1 MNRFERNC
9 RLVRYFFS
17 YATLCIILGHTL
29 IAQEANKQQ
38 WYLEPALRIGRIIPN
53 ASNTAWLSHVSL
65 YSAELRFG
73 KQTTGQHEW
82 ERLFNYPE
90 YGICLRYGHFNSS
103 IFRDKVALF
112 GYMNGTIYRIRR
124 WTFHYQ
130 FGAGVSCWT
139 NPYNLET
146 NDSNRFIG
154 SHLNAHLDLALGI
167 DFRVSPHTVLTLRAN
182 FSHSSNAALKLPNM
196 GINPLSGAIGVKC
209 FFHEI
214 KDLDYNF
221 KTRDTNF
228 IKKNSFYVLVGGG
241 ARQSKKDAVV
251 TNGAADPYY
260 PGVVLQLGYL
270 RQFHPKF
277 RYGAGIDFYYSG
289 ELSRHLPEAQRRPA
303 KYFSQALFLSF
314 EVLYGRL
321 VLHVSGAVYIN
332 KAFNFYEPFYERAGL
347 RFLLGKKRNN
357 FIGANVKAHA
367 GSVDFLELCYGI
379 HFVTF

>member
-1 MNRFERNC
+1 MSLLERGYRIARHMVSC
-9 RLVRYFFS
+9 AAF
-17 YATLCIILGHTL
+17 CIILIL
-29 IAQEANKQQ
+29 SLCAQDPNQQQ
-38 WYLEPALRIGRIIPN
+38 WYIEPAIRIGRIIPN

-65 YSAELRFG
+65 YSAELRLG

-90 YGICLRYGHFNSS
+90 YGICLRYGHFDNN

-112 GYMNGTIYRIRR
+112 GYMNGTIYRIQR

-130 FGAGVSCWT
+130 FGLGVACWS
-139 NPYNLET
+139 NPYHET
-146 NDSNRFIG
+146 KNPQNRFIG
-154 SHLNAHLDLALGI
+154 AHLNAHIDLALGI
-167 DFRVSPHTVLTLRAN
+167 DFRMSPHTALTLRAN

-209 FFHEI
+209 YFHEA
-214 KDLDYNF
+214 KDLDFTF

-241 ARQSKKDAVV
+241 VRQSKKNAVV
-251 TNGAADPYY
+251 TNGAAKGYY
-260 PGVVLQLGYL
+260 PGFVLQIGYL

-277 RYGAGIDFYYSG
+277 RYGAGIDFNYSG
-289 ELSRHLPEAQRRPA
+289 ELSRHLPENQRKQS

-332 KAFNFYEPFYERAGL
+332 KAFSFYEPFYERAGL

-357 FIGANVKAHA
+357 FIGAQVKAHA
-367 GSVDFLELCYGI
+367 GSVDFLEVCYGI
-379 HFVTF
+379 HFVNF